1 MLLYVNVSNYVVTYT
16 FMVFFSRILLRQV
29 YSPVLKILIINF
41 ALKLGSSKQGKAC
54 LACVVWNCVEAS
66 HLNRLKKKEKVIRN
80 FSKLLNFERSKIL
93 NDFDF

>member
-1 MLLYVNVSNYVVTYT
+1 MFLYVNVSNYVVTYT

-66 HLNRLKKKEKVIRN
+66 HLNRLKKKKRKN
-80 FSKLLNFERSKIL
+80 NSKFLKTFKL
-93 NDFDF
+93 